1 MNIKL
6 LKSIR
11 STITQLSKT
20 LLLVT
25 LAIVAIP
32 SLAVTINSITPPTQR
47 VYDFIVIRGSDFG
60 TSQDTS
66 RVKFISGGVTIDAGT
81 AYVWR
86 DNYIRIRVP
95 VGNRI
100 AGSNVLIPKTPLL
113 VQVQNGDLSNS
124 VTFQVISDTAS
135 TLAFREMT
143 NISAGNLDTSLVLSS
158 PNLNAARTKDA
169 ELGDVNQDGFMDII
183 DNNSQNEL
191 NNSHSV
197 LRINNQDKT
206 FSAIAFEPLSAGDTG
221 TFAANITAGH
231 EYFGDGVSYDA
242 DLADVN
248 NDGFPD
254 YIHTASMG
262 GGTNRVRLYLNN
274 ASSPVAFTEVTN
286 SWLADGIFIDG
297 QFPDDL
303 AHIDINNDGYV
314 DFAVTLRKRNDLVD
328 ASITKVF
335 LNDNGSDFHPPF
347 EISAPSGISTHDV
360 FFIDANNNGRQDMVL
375 CNETGGADTQLYLNN
390 GNATTPYSGVTPI
403 DFNFSSETG
412 AAADLNGDGFE
423 DFVLAKNSAR
433 VFFNSSTTPGTFTQL
448 DLPFAG
454 GTAYDVE
461 LGDIDLDGDVD
472 IIAAVIV
479 GDASNAVKIW
489 LNDGDGT
496 FTHWTSVG
504 ASTRLP
510 GLADFQRLSADLLD
524 LDNDGDLD
532 LYLSGADGQ
541 DVGLGGNGKVP
552 NQLFE
557 NTKKGFDIVSPTQ
570 TQSAFGGTTL
580 LGQKIMVRIRS
591 NLPIASVTPASFQA
605 SINSAASAVI
615 TATKIEEEYWLLLQA
630 PSMAEGCYDLEVNL
644 SSDTAIKDI
653 EVNSVCYGDSRSFSR
668 SLAIDRTNSMNR
680 DSFTGD
686 TTGEKMESA
695 RAAAQMFVD
704 LSTDLDQIG
713 VTSFKRDSDDGDG
726 NVEQSELAQ
735 DDYGMVLA
743 TVGGIDQ
750 RPLINDEIELIS
762 PDGMNF
768 SSETSIGAGL
778 LQAFNMLNSSALAGN
793 EREIILLS
801 DGRENY
807 QPYWLR
813 PGAPGPIAATII
825 GASPNATVHT
835 VALGRDANVEV
846 LMDIAQQTGGSF
858 HNLYEGNGSFF
869 LLSRLA
875 NTFKFIDEVMR
886 DEQRF
891 FYKEDLPLELGA
903 IPVAT
908 GFDSIALAF
917 HWNINNAISGITLI
931 DPDGNQV
938 LASADVTRH
947 SDDKHIVYRIKNP
960 KPGVWR
966 YRVARKITDIE
977 FFAVASGISTL
988 VIKKG
993 PSIITTVSPGN
1004 FSIPIRVVLAD
1015 HKPIP
1020 LANVTGTIIRPDK
1033 SKVAIVLRDDGLSQD
1048 GVMGDG
1054 IYGALYTGN
1063 VVGGYQV
1070 DIKATGVSSLNEP
1083 FERQTMLGFAF
1094 PSADPDREGDGDPID
1109 DPKDELCIK
1118 CIYIAIIILF
1128 ILLFWMWFFCCR
1140 RDRKII
1146 G

>member
-1 MNIKL
+1 MKTKT
-6 LKSIR
+6 LKPTRSIIR
-11 STITQLSKT
+11 PLSKI
-20 LLLVT
+20 LLLIT
-25 LAIVAIP
+25 IAISALP
-32 SLAVTINSITPPTQR
+32 SLAVTIDSISPPTQR
-47 VYDFIVIRGSDFG
+47 VYDFIVIRGNDFG
-60 TSQDTS
+60 TSQGSS
-66 RVKFISGGVTIDAGT
+66 RVQFTSGGVTIDAGT

-95 VGNRI
+95 TGNRI
-100 AGSNVLIPKTPLL
+100 AGINVLIPKTPLL
-113 VQVQNGDLSNS
+113 IQVQNGDLSNS
-124 VTFQVISDTAS
+124 LPFQVINDTAS
-135 TLAFREMT
+135 TLEFREMT
-143 NISAGNLDTSLVLSS
+143 SIDAGHLDENFVLGS
-158 PNLNAARTKDA
+158 PVMNAARTKDA

-206 FSAIAFEPLSAGDTG
+206 FTSVAFEPLSAGDAG

-254 YIHTASMG
+254 YLHTASMG

-274 ASSPVAFTEVTN
+274 ASSPVSFTEVTN
-286 SWLADGIFIDG
+286 TWLADGIFIDG

-303 AHIDINNDGYV
+303 AHIDINNDGFV
-314 DFAVTLRKRNDLVD
+314 DFAVTLRKRNELVD

-335 LNDNGSDFHPPF
+335 LNDNGSGFHPPL

-360 FFIDANNNGRQDMVL
+360 FFIDANNDGRQDIVL
-375 CNETGGADTQLYLNN
+375 CNETGGADTQLYINN
-390 GNATTPYSGVTPI
+390 GNVSTPFNGVTPV
-403 DFNFSSETG
+403 DFDFSSETG
-412 AAADLNGDGFE
+412 ATADLNGDGFE
-423 DFVLAKNSAR
+423 DFVLSKSSTR
-433 VFFNSSTTPGTFTQL
+433 VFFNNPAAPGTFTAL

-454 GTAYDVE
+454 GTAYDIE

-472 IIAAVIV
+472 IIAAIITSSAN
-479 GDASNAVKIW
+479 DAVKIW
-489 LNDGDGT
+489 LNDGDST
-496 FTHWTSVG
+496 FTHWTSGG
-504 ASTRLP
+504 ATTRLP
-510 GLADFQRLSADLLD
+510 GLGGYQRLSADLLD

-532 LYLSGADGQ
+532 LYLSGADAQ
-541 DVGLGGNGKVP
+541 SVGLGGNGKVP

-557 NTKKGFDIVSPTQ
+557 NTQKGFDIVTPIQ
-570 TQSAFGGTTL
+570 TQSAFGGTAL

-591 NLPIASVTPASFQA
+591 NLPIVSVSPADFET
-605 SINSAASAVI
+605 SINSVVSTVI

-630 PSMAEGCYDLEVNL
+630 PPMTDGCYDLEVNL
-644 SSDTAIKDI
+644 TSDTAIKDL
-653 EVNSVCYGDSRSFSR
+653 EANSVCYGDSRAFSR
-668 SLAIDRTNSMNR
+668 ALAIDRTNSMNR

-686 TTGEKMESA
+686 TTGEKMQSA
-695 RAAAQMFVD
+695 RAAAQIFVD
-704 LSTDLDQIG
+704 LSTDADQIG

-743 TVGGIDQ
+743 TVGGVDQ
-750 RPLINDEIELIS
+750 RPLINDDIELIS

-768 SSETSIGAGL
+768 GSETSIGAGL
-778 LQAFNMLNSSALAGN
+778 LQAFNMLASSATAGN

-813 PGAPGPIAATII
+813 AGAPGPVAGTII
-825 GASPNATVHT
+825 GAAPNVTVHT
-835 VALGRDANVEV
+835 VALGQDANVEV

-891 FYKEDLPLELGA
+891 FYKEDLPQKLGS

-908 GFDSIALAF
+908 GFDSISLAF
-917 HWNINNAISGITLI
+917 HWNINDAVKDITLI
-931 DPDGNQV
+931 DSNGDQV
-938 LASADVTRH
+938 LVSADVTRYK
-947 SDDKHIVYRIKNP
+947 DDKHIVYRIQNP
-960 KPGVWR
+960 KPGIWQ
-966 YRVARKITDIE
+966 YRVARTDVEME

-993 PSIITTVSPGN
+993 PSVIKTINPGT

-1020 LANVTGTIIRPDK
+1020 LASVTGVIIRPDK
-1033 SKVAIVLRDDGLSQD
+1033 SKVVIVLRDDGLSHD
-1048 GVMGDG
+1048 GVAGDG
-1054 IYGALYTGN
+1054 VYGTIYTGN
-1063 VVGGYQV
+1063 NVGGHQV

-1083 FERQTMLGFAF
+1083 FERRTMLGFAF
-1094 PSADPDREGDGDPID
+1094 PSADPDREGQGDAIT
-1109 DPKDELCIK
+1109 DPNDELCVR
-1118 CIYIAIIILF
+1118 CIYIAIFILF
-1128 ILLFWMWFFCCR
+1128 ILFLWLWLTCCR
-1140 RDRKII
+1140 KDRKII